1 MKTLHPFL
9 FCILTLCIQ
18 LYASPVPQTNS
29 TSDSIGPSDEEGNP
43 YEVWGAGN
51 ATSVGNQTDAYTG
64 NPYDL
69 WGPGNIT
76 AGNNS
81 DNNNNDNT
89 AVGVDFDNTL
99 QAIFLVAMIGIL
111 AIIGV
116 GVFVKYKYSAG
127 SKFKESPDTN
137 IYGVNTPL
145 EAIVK
150 KARRTSMLPLTERE
164 KKEGKSGIVIQP
176 KSSTLSRQYSHSTLD
191 SYADTLADYFE
202 TIDRNAK
209 GKN

>member
-1 MKTLHPFL
+1 MKNLQPFL

-29 TSDSIGPSDEEGNP
+29 TSDGIGPSDEEGNP

-81 DNNNNDNT
+81 DNGNNDNT

-116 GVFVKYKYSAG
+116 GVFVKYKVIFVNVVFGRFKVQRKPGYKYIWCKYSFG
-127 SKFKESPDTN
+127 S
-137 IYGVNTPL
+137 
-145 EAIVK
+145 
-150 KARRTSMLPLTERE
+150 
-164 KKEGKSGIVIQP
+164 
-176 KSSTLSRQYSHSTLD
+176 D
-191 SYADTLADYFE
+191 SQ
-202 TIDRNAK
+202 K
-209 GKN
+209 GKTHFDATPN